1 MVSQEIKDAI
11 KNAIAES
18 MTDIVSTTAQ
28 ATKRALKE
36 DLEEAVEKRARLE
49 DIPTFKRKLNEDQ
62 FKHSKEMERIMDRIS
77 THLNQDEKEKAK
89 EVVNEGKK
97 LLTKSQK
104 LIKIADREED
114 GWEVIK
120 CYKSDMLASDT
131 DDEKRLGKSRRQ
143 ARLNKKE
150 SKEKRLSWKKRYES
164 KKFIPRDFIHRDYHT
179 FNSRSQNR
187 EQRICYIC
195 GKEGHMQYSCPER
208 RGDSFSKG
216 RS

>member
-18 MTDIVSTTAQ
+18 MTDIVSSTAQ

-36 DLEEAVEKRARLE
+36 DLDEAVDKRARFE
-49 DIPTFKRKLNEDQ
+49 DMPKFKRKLNEDQ
-62 FKHSKEMERIMDRIS
+62 FQHSKEMERIMDRVS
-77 THLNQDEKEKAK
+77 THLDKDEKEKAK
-89 EVVNEGKK
+89 EAVNEGKK
-97 LLTKSQK
+97 LLAKRQK

-120 CYKSDMLASDT
+120 CYKSDVLASDT

-164 KKFIPRDFIHRDYHT
+164 KFIPRDFIHRDYHT
-179 FNSRSQNR
+179 FNSRSQTR
-187 EQRICYIC
+187 EQRICYTC
-195 GKEGHMQYSCPER
+195 RKEGHMQYSRPER
-208 RGDSFSKG
+208 RRENFSKG